1 MLLPQRQKRGGGAGA
16 RGRSKLFRFKWWW
29 LITTMFS
36 SLDLW
41 RRHGF
46 EGVVWQGGLWLW
58 AKVPSQPGSAESI
71 AMMCERNFV
80 TSKSCHSSLGICCFL
95 SYTHTHTHFM
105 QLLVLW
111 LKIFQNHVLQ
121 KLHCQHGGNQLI
133 GSVRWILSN
142 TVIMLSRLWEFHKE
156 YHRTKCQEAVF
167 TKLESLISFFNNKIN
182 LICPLM

>member
-1 MLLPQRQKRGGGAGA
+1 MRKGIPQGSNLQVSRKQQEKWQNRMLLPQRQKRGGGAGA

-71 AMMCERNFV
+71 AMICERNFV

-95 SYTHTHTHFM
+95 SYTHTHTFYEASGPLAENIPKSCLAEASLPTWGKWTDWVSKM
-105 QLLVLW
+105 
-111 LKIFQNHVLQ
+111 
-121 KLHCQHGGNQLI
+121 
-133 GSVRWILSN
+133 N
-142 TVIMLSRLWEFHKE
+142 TFKYCYNIVKTLGI
-156 YHRTKCQEAVF
+156 
-167 TKLESLISFFNNKIN
+167 
-182 LICPLM
+182 P